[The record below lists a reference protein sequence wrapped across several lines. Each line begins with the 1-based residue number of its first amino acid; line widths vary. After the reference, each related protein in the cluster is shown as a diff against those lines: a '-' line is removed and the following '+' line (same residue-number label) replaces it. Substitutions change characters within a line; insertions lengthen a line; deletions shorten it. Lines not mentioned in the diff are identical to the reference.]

1 MGDPLWGEDP
11 VAHAYE
17 KSALSACILVP
28 CEGSTGGEWE
38 ERVTKQ
44 PQTSCPAP
52 YPEDRGLKKWVTQA
66 TCGKK
71 ASVNTGQPTGLA
83 EPLGPLGRAVGPLL
97 GVTDTQ
103 YQRDARATLHTHTSG
118 VSYLLG
124 VLCLLQKA
132 TGNKHPL
139 HFDKEGT

>member
-1 MGDPLWGEDP
+1 MWGEDP

-52 YPEDRGLKKWVTQA
+52 YPEDRGLKKWVPQA
-66 TCGKK
+66 TCGRK
-71 ASVNTGQPTGLA
+71 ASVHTGQPTDLG
-83 EPLGPLGRAVGPLL
+83 EPLGPLRRAVGPLL

-103 YQRDARATLHTHTSG
+103 YHQDARATLHTHTSE
-118 VSYLLG
+118 VS
-124 VLCLLQKA
+124 CLLDVLFLLQEA
-132 TGNKHPL
+132 TGNKHPS
-139 HFDKEGT
+139 HFHKEGI